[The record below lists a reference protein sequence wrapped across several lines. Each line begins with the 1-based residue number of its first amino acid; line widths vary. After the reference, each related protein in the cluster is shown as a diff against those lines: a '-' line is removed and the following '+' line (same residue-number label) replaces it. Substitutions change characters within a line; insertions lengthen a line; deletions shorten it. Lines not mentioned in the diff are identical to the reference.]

1 MQTTARRLL
10 LLAMI
15 AASVS
20 FVSATLEGSPIVE
33 FELATAGHHPQ
44 AVAAGPDG
52 NLWMV
57 ESKLRKVFRVTQEG
71 KITEFVIPDT
81 TALLLQSITVGSDG
95 QLWFTSPTDN
105 TIRRVNTKG
114 EFTGAF
120 KIPTTTGK
128 FGKNTSFPRGLAAG
142 PDGNVWF
149 AEMGGNKIGRITP
162 NGEITEFPLPTPD
175 SGPYVPA
182 FDNSGRVWFAEST
195 ANKIARL
202 DPATGKVDEFPLP
215 SPNCLPRDMVTG
227 ADGNLWFS
235 ENQADKL
242 GRMTPEGELKEF
254 PLPAGS
260 RPVGLVATADGV
272 WYSSFGNGMIGRL
285 TFDGKV
291 QTFVC
296 PTPRSSA
303 GARHVHGAR
312 RQHLVRGP
320 VQPHRPARRQGGGRE
335 VALHQVRSFG
345 QCIWRDAR
353 E

>member
-1 MQTTARRLL
+1 
-10 LLAMI
+10 
-15 AASVS
+15 
-20 FVSATLEGSPIVE
+20 
-33 FELATAGHHPQ
+33 
-44 AVAAGPDG
+44 
-52 NLWMV
+52 MV
-57 ESKLRKVFRVTQEG
+57 ESKLRKVFRVTQAG

-128 FGKNTSFPRGLAAG
+128 IREKNTSFPRGLAAG

-215 SPNCLPRDMVTG
+215 SLNCLPRDMVTG
-227 ADGNLWFS
+227 TDGNLWFS

-254 PLPAGS
+254 PLPARGAGRS
-260 RPVGLVATADGV
+260 ALVGPRRIRRM
-272 WYSSFGNGMIGRL
+272 WYSLFGNGMIGRL
-285 TFDGKV
+285 T
-291 QTFVC
+291 
-296 PTPRSSA
+296 A
-303 GARHVHGAR
+303 
-312 RQHLVRGP
+312 
-320 VQPHRPARRQGGGRE
+320 
-335 VALHQVRSFG
+335 
-345 QCIWRDAR
+345 
-353 E
+353 